1 MTLEATVLKNN
12 LMIASW
18 QSKNVFKTVENNN
31 FKQKEVSS
39 NNIAFIGYDKAA
51 EALEMEFLT
60 CTIYE

>member
-1 MTLEATVLKNN
+1 
-12 LMIASW
+12 MIASR
-18 QSKNVFKTVENNN
+18 QSKNIFKTVENNN
-31 FKQKEVSS
+31 FKQKAVSS